1 MENVYLLAKD
11 YMYEYKDGRVVKKE
25 IKKEKGI
32 FTSLI
37 YFKDI
42 FNNTFKL
49 PVDLTKEELFIKAEE
64 YIFNESSLDLNKE
77 YKISFC
83 FKKFEDYYLVDAFIV
98 DVNIL
103 EKQFK
108 PLLKKVEY
116 IDFISPAFFVFE
128 EYYNINNILPENDIF
143 IYFTEE
149 DAFIAGFKNKKF
161 LFVKSLDKFSTLLT
175 ATDLKSEELIK
186 LLKEKGLKKEL
197 YEDEHLF
204 NQIDT
209 FFSHFFM
216 KVSNLIN
223 YSKNFYHIET
233 FNYLYFYSNIEINN
247 LFETYKPF
255 WDLSSII
262 FKKFEIESEYDPFE
276 YCATLYNAKH
286 LNDEEINLS
295 PFIRPPK
302 FYKTQ
307 IGQFIIFSLFVI
319 FLLLADAG
327 YKYSIINK
335 QENKILKLQQYLK
348 QKDRKVKLTKNYIEK
363 YKEKIKKEKVQ
374 ITNVETQINDIYAKI
389 NYLYNIKTGNSVFN
403 EFAQVLNFTMK
414 NGLNILTFKK
424 DDNHLNITIQSTIN
438 NSSLIAKFLKMLL
451 QAGYKNVSSKK
462 IENNK
467 NSYLT
472 VIKYSDE

>member
-1 MENVYLLAKD
+1 MENIYLLAKD

-49 PVDLTKEELFIKAEE
+49 PVDLSEEELLIKAEE
-64 YIFNESSLDLNKE
+64 YIFNESSLDLSKE
-77 YKISFC
+77 YKTSFY
-83 FKKFEDYYLVDAFIV
+83 FKKFEDYYLVEAFIV
-98 DVNIL
+98 DVEIL
-103 EKQFK
+103 ENRFR

-116 IDFISPAFFVFE
+116 IDFISPAFFIFE
-128 EYYNINNILPENDIF
+128 EYYDIHNIVPESDIF

-149 DAFIAGFKNKKF
+149 DAFITGFKDKKF
-161 LFVKSLDKFSTLLT
+161 VFVKSLDKFSKLSA

-197 YEDEHLF
+197 YEDEQLF

-233 FNYLYFYSNIEINN
+233 FNHIYFYSNIEINN
-247 LFETYKPF
+247 FFETYSPF
-255 WDLSSII
+255 WDLSGII

-295 PFIRPPK
+295 PFTRPPK

-307 IGQFIIFSLFVI
+307 SGQFIIFSFFVLFLV
-319 FLLLADAG
+319 LADAG
-327 YKYSIINK
+327 YRYFIINT
-335 QENKILKLQQYLK
+335 QANKILKLKHSLK
-348 QKDRKVKLTKNYIEK
+348 QKDRKLKLSKIHLKNY
-363 YKEKIKKEKVQ
+363 KERIKVERSLIV
-374 ITNVETQINDIYAKI
+374 NVETQINDIYSKI
-389 NYLYNIKTGNSVFN
+389 DYLYNIKTRASVFN
-403 EFAQVLNFTMK
+403 EVAQIMNFTMT
-414 NGLNILTFKK
+414 NGLKIINFKK
-424 DDNHLNITIQSTIN
+424 DNHDIMITIQSTIN
-438 NSSLIAKFLKMLL
+438 NSSLIAKLLKMLL